1 MFIDGSSTLQ
11 SKILGIKDR
20 EEAVNSNLREFD
32 GFLLK
37 KFCLL
42 KLELNKIAQGMS
54 LSLFKVSFSRA

>member
-42 KLELNKIAQGMS
+42 KLELNKIAQV
-54 LSLFKVSFSRA
+54 L